1 MSGRGSTV
9 RLLCG
14 PAKHIVMRCLAIA
27 MREAETIAVWNVE
40 AKTRS
45 TRPKRVT
52 RTSTTVSGHYSKS
65 ANVYANR
72 CNYTCNLIS
81 SKNPLTTLASDK
93 SKDGD

>member
-14 PAKHIVMRCLAIA
+14 PAKHIVLRCLAIA

-40 AKTRS
+40 AKARS
-45 TRPKRVT
+45 TVRPKRVT
-52 RTSTTVSGHYSKS
+52 TFMQIVVIIFAT
-65 ANVYANR
+65 
-72 CNYTCNLIS
+72 IS